1 LDAAR
6 ACCNPGRDGMDLC
19 IDRRK
24 KRSTMNDE
32 QLEIPPEAM
41 SDPEAFELLRL
52 WAAHEQLHV
61 AIRSDLGGGA
71 EDFGELLADL
81 FEHASRMFAQ
91 RDGVPLAECR
101 ELMLQDFLRRV
112 ESPKP
117 SLEGTLPTEH

>member
-1 LDAAR
+1 
-6 ACCNPGRDGMDLC
+6 
-19 IDRRK
+19 
-24 KRSTMNDE
+24 MNDE
-32 QLEIPPEAM
+32 QLEIPPEAL

-71 EDFGELLADL
+71 EDFGDLLADL